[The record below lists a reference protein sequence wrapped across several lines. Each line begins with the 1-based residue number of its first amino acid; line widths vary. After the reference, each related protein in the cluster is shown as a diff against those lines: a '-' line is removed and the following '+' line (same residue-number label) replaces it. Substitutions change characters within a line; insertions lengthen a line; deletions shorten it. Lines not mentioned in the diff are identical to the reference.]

1 MSDAI
6 DNAEVMLSCLSLPY
20 KESASAYRPGS
31 HGPVMQLATQVVKW
45 SSSQVACFVPC
56 IALSLSSLRD

>member
-31 HGPVMQLATQVVKW
+31 PVMQLA
-45 SSSQVACFVPC
+45 SYP
-56 IALSLSSLRD
+56 SSLLRSVHRSLVVVSA